1 MSATM
6 DRDRAIREIA
16 AAAVETERACGL
28 PAELTAAMC
37 ALESGWLS
45 SAPQHNAFGVKYSPR
60 MHGSKQLLATRE
72 WLLPEAVEPWVRR
85 VPGRQVLAEEAGPD
99 ARGRR
104 LYRVRDWFAAYSSLA
119 AAMADFAR
127 LMASRRYAPYVA
139 RYRQHGDLGLLVADI
154 ARAGYTTTDP
164 DEYARRVL
172 RVLEGPL
179 QRAIDSARAKTVGG
193 DYVWTT

>member
-1 MSATM
+1 M

-37 ALESGWLS
+37 ALESGWLA

-60 MHGSKQLLATRE
+60 MHSSKQLLVTRE

-104 LYRVRDWFAAYSSLA
+104 LYRVRDWFAGYHSLA
-119 AAMADFAR
+119 AAMSDFAR
-127 LMASRRYAPYVA
+127 LMASRRYAPSVA
-139 RYRQHGDLGLLVADI
+139 RYRQHGDLGMLVADI

-164 DEYARRVL
+164 DEYARRVM

-179 QRAIDSARAKTVGG
+179 QRAIDSARAATNGG